1 MYELT
6 LDAAW
11 QAQHAFKLERG
22 HRTRQFL
29 PDCAWDDLH
38 RGLLAGEQLGLAPR
52 HMEKAYLDEIVREHE
67 LTKHFSLR
75 LHFPLAFLRRVPPDG
90 ARSTF
95 RSGCIDLDYA
105 GHFMRRIRNL
115 MLTIPRVRGPF
126 TGVHCLLRL
135 LAS

>member
-38 RGLLAGEQLGLAPR
+38 QGLLAGEQLGLAPR

-75 LHFPLAFLRRVPPDG
+75 LHFPLAFLRRGRRTLRDRHSG
-90 ARSTF
+90 AAVSI
-95 RSGCIDLDYA
+95 SIMPVISC
-105 GHFMRRIRNL
+105 
-115 MLTIPRVRGPF
+115 V
-126 TGVHCLLRL
+126 
-135 LAS
+135 ASAT